1 MGGRICAQCNE
12 PIPADRN
19 MRAKFCTERCSRTAH
34 RDSSTKV
41 CNEPQCGKPMR
52 AKGMCTMHWRRVAR
66 AEGREVNREWDEKR
80 KANYHKRRA
89 ARRTTSV
96 ETIEPL
102 DVYQRDVWMCGLCDT
117 AVDNELAYPHP
128 MSASLDHVQP
138 LSKGGS
144 HTWENLQLAHL
155 TCNVSKGNRV
165 AA

>member
-1 MGGRICAQCNE
+1 
-12 PIPADRN
+12 
-19 MRAKFCTERCSRTAH
+19 
-34 RDSSTKV
+34 
-41 CNEPQCGKPMR
+41 
-52 AKGMCTMHWRRVAR
+52 MHWRRVAR

-89 ARRTTSV
+89 ARRTTSI

-102 DVYQRDVWMCGLCDT
+102 DIYQRDIWMCGLCDA

-138 LSKGGS
+138 LSKGGT

-155 TCNVSKGNRV
+155 TCNLSKGNRV

>member
-1 MGGRICAQCNE
+1 
-12 PIPADRN
+12 
-19 MRAKFCTERCSRTAH
+19 
-34 RDSSTKV
+34 
-41 CNEPQCGKPMR
+41 MR

-66 AEGREVNREWDEKR
+66 AEGREANREWDEKR

-102 DVYQRDVWMCGLCDT
+102 DIYQRDVWMCGLCYV

-128 MSASLDHVQP
+128 MSASLDHIQP
-138 LSKGGS
+138 LSKGGT
-144 HTWENLQLAHL
+144 HTWANLQLAHL